1 MEKYTT
7 FIDWKNNTVKMTI
20 LPKIIYRYNAVS
32 IKIPMALFM
41 KLGQIILKFVWKPQ
55 KNLKSK
61 TISREQNR
69 AGGITLPDFTL
80 KLQSSKHYY
89 H

>member
-41 KLGQIILKFVWKPQ
+41 KLGQIILKFV
-55 KNLKSK
+55 
-61 TISREQNR
+61 
-69 AGGITLPDFTL
+69 
-80 KLQSSKHYY
+80 
-89 H
+89 